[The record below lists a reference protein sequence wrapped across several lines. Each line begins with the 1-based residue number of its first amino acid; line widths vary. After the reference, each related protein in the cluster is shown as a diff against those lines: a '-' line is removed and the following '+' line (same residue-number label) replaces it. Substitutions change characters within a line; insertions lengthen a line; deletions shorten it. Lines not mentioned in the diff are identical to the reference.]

1 MGFRYHRRSMQ
12 RRMLVCS
19 AAAMAVVFYFVA
31 AGCGESSAKKRKDL
45 LCQGNKIIAHFEGL
59 QNAVIVPTL
68 NPISAKATHL
78 QRAQWGVAIK
88 QLAYLGAQEVK
99 TLGKLKAPKGLS
111 DDFQALLT
119 TRGGAFASMTQGAR
133 AAEQNHVS
141 EISAPIKA
149 ARDGLAEAT
158 KQAKA
163 LGLRECE

>member
-12 RRMLVCS
+12 RRILVCS
-19 AAAMAVVFYFVA
+19 AAAMAVVFSFVA
-31 AGCGESSAKKRKDL
+31 AGCGESGAKKKKEFL
-45 LCQGNKIIAHFEGL
+45 TEGNKICAHFEGL
-59 QNAVIVPTL
+59 QNQVLVPTL

-99 TLGKLKAPKGLS
+99 TLGKLKAPKDLA

-119 TRGGAFASMTQGAR
+119 TKGGAFASMTQGAR

-149 ARDGLAEAT
+149 ARDGLAQAT

-163 LGLRECE
+163 LGLPACE